1 MTLNRFVFKTHKWL
15 AVITA
20 IFTFLWFASSI
31 VMVMPRGLMGRGGA
45 GAGSGEAADWG
56 ADRDA
61 GPSYK
66 AVAVSVPQ
74 AITAVETT
82 SAGGQLQ
89 VRGID
94 IVRLEGLLYFRIRS
108 ARRGTWFVN
117 ALDGTAMQITADMA
131 RRMVMA
137 GGPKEENLTPA
148 ETLTAHTGDYPSG
161 PLPVYRVSTKNG
173 AATFIVEPETG
184 SIRRSTAL
192 SRWRMFI
199 VGWHTLDFLKPWI
212 GMNGVLWLMWIM
224 SIIGTAMTLFGFW
237 ILWIQFVQ
245 WRTARG
251 RA

>member
-31 VMVMPRGLMGRGGA
+31 VMVMPRNLMGRGG
-45 GAGSGEAADWG
+45 GAGEGGGPGPARET
-56 ADRDA
+56 
-61 GPSYK
+61 GPSLRS
-66 AVAVSVPQ
+66 VTVSVPQ
-74 AITAVETT
+74 AVAAVEG
-82 SAGGQLQ
+82 SAGPGVQIRK
-89 VRGID
+89 VD
-94 IVRLEGLLYFRIRS
+94 IVPLEGLLYFRMAT
-108 ARRGTWFVN
+108 ARHGAWFVN

-137 GGPKEENLTPA
+137 GGPKDENLTPA

-199 VGWHTLDFLKPWI
+199 VGWHTLDFMKPWI

-224 SIIGTAMTLFGFW
+224 SIVGTAMTLFGFW

-245 WRTARG
+245 WRKARG